1 LFEVLFFSIYFSI
14 ILKNKWLK
22 IFVVGA
28 FITFIVAFLQHWNA
42 PSKKFDSIPAS
53 IGAIICILLSLI
65 YLYQAASNPQKNI
78 AIFSTSSFWFS
89 MGILIYMAGNLF
101 MFITFNE
108 FERSEAIKLANIIFP
123 LMNILKNIF
132 FSIGMLKKADE

>member
-1 LFEVLFFSIYFSI
+1 MFLLTYFFFTIKSRWI
-14 ILKNKWLK
+14 K
-22 IFVVGA
+22 IGIPV
-28 FITFIVAFLQHWNA
+28 TFIIFLIVLIKYWHS
-42 PSKKFDSIPAS
+42 PSKTFDSIPAS
-53 IGAIICILLSLI
+53 IGAIICILFSLI

-108 FERSEAIKLANIIFP
+108 FERAEAIKLANIIFP

-132 FSIGMLKKADE
+132 FSIGMLKKVDE